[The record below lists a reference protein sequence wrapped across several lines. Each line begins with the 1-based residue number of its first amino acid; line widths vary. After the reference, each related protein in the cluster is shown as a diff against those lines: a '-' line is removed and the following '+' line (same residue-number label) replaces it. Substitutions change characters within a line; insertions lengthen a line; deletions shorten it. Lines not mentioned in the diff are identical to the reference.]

1 MTRVLVL
8 GAQGFLGR
16 AAWGTLVDAGHQVVA
31 HVRRPLAA
39 PQAAVLTPWCA
50 AELDT
55 ASHAEVRELIE
66 HSGAEVVVNCVGATT
81 GSVRELRAANL
92 TVVEHVTGVVARL
105 RGVRYIHLGSAAEY
119 GVGRPGQPVRET
131 DVPHPISEY
140 GATKLAATAL
150 VMERARTD
158 GFAAVVLRVF
168 NPVGPGAPTTSV
180 AGRAAAELRRAV
192 LAREREIRL
201 GSLDSWRDYVGVGDV
216 AGAIAVVVNRPL
228 DDGAHVVNVG
238 SGRAQSTRALIARL
252 SEIAEFRGSIVE
264 SAPSSARSEGVDWQE
279 ADITVLQERYGFQP
293 RQTTDDMLRGL
304 WREAPVGV

>member
-16 AAWGTLVDAGHQVVA
+16 ATWGTLVEAGHQVVA

-39 PQAAVLTPWCA
+39 PQSAVYSPWFAAD
-50 AELDT
+50 LDI
-55 ASHAEVRELIE
+55 ASQAEVRELIE

-92 TVVEHVTGVVARL
+92 TVVEHLISVVARL
-105 RGVRYIHLGSAAEY
+105 HGVRYIHLGSAAEY
-119 GVGRPGQPVRET
+119 GVSHAGQPARET
-131 DVPHPISEY
+131 DEPHPISEY
-140 GATKLAATAL
+140 GATKLAATSL
-150 VMERARTD
+150 IMERARSD

-192 LAREREIRL
+192 LSHEREIRL
-201 GSLDSWRDYVGVGDV
+201 GSLASWRDYVGVDDV
-216 AGAIAVVVNRPL
+216 AGAIAAVASRPA
-228 DDGAHVVNVG
+228 DDGGHVVNVG
-238 SGRAQSTRALIARL
+238 SGRAQSTRALIERL
-252 SEIAEFRGSIVE
+252 SEIAEFRGAIVE

-279 ADITVLQERYGFQP
+279 ADITVLRERYGFQP